1 MNLWVETP
9 TVRDA
14 MSLTRALLNADPV
27 RTVIIDARGTFLL
40 ANEAWN
46 RFATPR
52 GRLGEGATYFDY
64 LAGHFESTERVAAV
78 CQRGLTGLIQ
88 RELNRFDL
96 DYPTV
101 GANLRW
107 FRVTMQPCPE
117 AHGCY
122 LVRHEDVT
130 EKRLTDEKLRAALRF
145 QQVILDHAGYA
156 MIVTTGGGAITT
168 FNPAAERMLGYAAG
182 EVLNRRN
189 LLDFHDPAELAEALG
204 GSPSPIESMLAL
216 TQGEEGTEREWT
228 WVRQDGTRVPVLL
241 SVNAL
246 RADNDVLTGFVAM
259 AVDIGARKKIEAQ
272 LSQAQRLESIGQL
285 AAGIAHE
292 INTPMQ
298 FVSDNVE
305 FLETCFQTICE
316 VSDEIDQQLTSSATS
331 WSERRSRIETIYTR
345 TGFVKLRQMIHS
357 AIGDCRDGC
366 ERIVSIVRA
375 MRQLSHP
382 GTAKYERIDLNELIR
397 SACTLSRN
405 RWKYIA
411 ELELLLDANLPP
423 VKCRVAEISQVML
436 NLVVNAADAIAEAV
450 GDRPEAEKMGTIRV
464 RTESTGDAVL
474 IRVSDTGP
482 GIPQAIRE
490 RIFDPFFTTKAVG
503 KGTGQGLSIA
513 YDAVVNKH
521 QGTIQVFS
529 EVGAGAM
536 FVVTLPVDLPSG
548 PLSGMWQVGGHRESE
563 RRLDL
568 NQPSP
573 HDADDLIG

>member
-1 MNLWVETP
+1 MNFWVETP
-9 TVRDA
+9 APRDA
-14 MSLTRALLNADPV
+14 MALTRALLNADPV
-27 RTVIIDARGTFLL
+27 RTVIVDARGSFLV

-46 RFATPR
+46 RFAAQR
-52 GRLGEGATYFDY
+52 SRLAEGDTYFDY
-64 LAGHFESTERVAAV
+64 LARHFESTERVAAV
-78 CQRGLTGLIQ
+78 CARGLTGLAQ
-88 RELNRFDL
+88 REVARFDL

-101 GANLRW
+101 GGNLRW

-117 AHGCY
+117 LHGRY
-122 LVRHEDVT
+122 LIRHEDVT
-130 EKRLTDEKLRAALRF
+130 EKRLIEEKLRAALRF

-189 LLDFHDPAELAEALG
+189 LLDFHDPAELGEALG
-204 GSPSPIESMLAL
+204 GSPSQLESMLAL

-228 WVRQDGTRVPVLL
+228 WVRKDGTRVPVLL

-316 VSDEIDQQLTSSATS
+316 VSDEIDQQLNGSATN
-331 WSERRSRIETIYTR
+331 WSERRSRIDSIYTR
-345 TGFVKLRQMIHS
+345 TGFVKLRGMIQS

-411 ELELLLDANLPP
+411 ELELLLDTNLPP